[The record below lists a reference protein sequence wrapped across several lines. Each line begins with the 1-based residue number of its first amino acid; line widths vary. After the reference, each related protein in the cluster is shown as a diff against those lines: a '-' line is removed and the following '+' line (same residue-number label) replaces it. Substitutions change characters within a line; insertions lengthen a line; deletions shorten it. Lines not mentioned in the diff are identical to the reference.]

1 MARKFTKYP
10 SNYVKASTTLF
21 NMTPG
26 EADDA
31 RKILSNM
38 DNDELLRYFT
48 KYAVTCN
55 GTQITAP
62 DKRTGD
68 IFALAE
74 EELRNRLGL
83 SN

>member
-1 MARKFTKYP
+1 MGRKFTKYP

-21 NMTPG
+21 DMTSE

-38 DNDELLRYFT
+38 SNDELLRYFT
-48 KYAVTCN
+48 RCAVICN
-55 GTQITAP
+55 GRQIEAP